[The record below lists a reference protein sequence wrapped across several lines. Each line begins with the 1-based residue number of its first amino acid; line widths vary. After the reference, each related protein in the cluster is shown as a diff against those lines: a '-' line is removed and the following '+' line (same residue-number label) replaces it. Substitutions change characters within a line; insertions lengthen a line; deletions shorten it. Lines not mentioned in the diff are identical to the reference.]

1 MNEEFMVGETSVMF
15 IFTSIGD
22 GGEIQ
27 AIAMSRELHTEG
39 IINTKICLVFRVFF
53 IVMVDF
59 PYPLTYIH
67 QIYLIGFH
75 IIGE

>member
-39 IINTKICLVFRVFF
+39 IINTKICLVFIFF
-53 IVMVDF
+53 HSHGGF
-59 PYPLTYIH
+59 PLSPYLYPPNISH
-67 QIYLIGFH
+67 KISH
-75 IIGE
+75 NK